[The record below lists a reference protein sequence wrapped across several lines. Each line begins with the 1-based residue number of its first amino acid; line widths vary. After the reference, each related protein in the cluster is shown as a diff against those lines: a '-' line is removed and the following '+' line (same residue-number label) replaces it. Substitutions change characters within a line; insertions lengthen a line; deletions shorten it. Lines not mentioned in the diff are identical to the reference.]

1 MPIRYMIVDDEPI
14 AHRII
19 EDYCAEISSLT
30 LVNNSYHALAAL
42 EYLHTNPV
50 DLIFLD
56 INMPK
61 LKGFEFLRTLKKPPP
76 MIVTSAYQ
84 EYAITGYELDVC
96 DYLLKPFSMARF
108 MLAVNKVTAPFA
120 AASRQSA
127 PATQAVNL
135 ATQAIFVK
143 GDKKQHQVFLQDIV
157 CIEGCGNYCILHCE
171 NDKIIT
177 QQIMAGFEH
186 LLPSEQF
193 IRVHKSFIVA
203 KAKVQA
209 IESAQLQLETKTI
222 PIGQTY
228 KNTISAWLHK

>member
-19 EDYCAEISSLT
+19 EDYCAEIANLA

-42 EYLHTNPV
+42 EYLHSNPV

-61 LKGFEFLRTLKKPPP
+61 LNGFEFLRTLKQPPAV
-76 MIVTSAYQ
+76 IVTSAHQ
-84 EYAITGYELDVC
+84 EYAITGYELNVC

-108 MLAVNKVTAPFA
+108 IMAVNKVTAPC
-120 AASRQSA
+120 AASQSV
-127 PATQAVNL
+127 PAVKVVNL
-135 ATQAIFVK
+135 EPQAIFVK
-143 GDKKQHQVFLQDIV
+143 GDKKQHQVFLRDIV
-157 CIEGCGNYCILHCE
+157 YIEALGNYCILHCE
-171 NDKIIT
+171 SDKIIT
-177 QQIMAGFEH
+177 QQTISGFEK

-193 IRVHKSFIVA
+193 IRIHKSFIVA

-209 IESAQLQLETKTI
+209 VESAQLQLEKTTI

-228 KNTISAWLHK
+228 KKTLSEWIK

>member
-19 EDYCAEISSLT
+19 EDYCAEIANLA

-42 EYLHTNPV
+42 EYLHSNPV

-61 LKGFEFLRTLKKPPP
+61 LNGFEFLRALKQPPAV
-76 MIVTSAYQ
+76 IVTSAHQ
-84 EYAITGYELDVC
+84 EYAIDGYELNVC

-108 MLAVNKVTAPFA
+108 IMAVNKVTAPCAA
-120 AASRQSA
+120 AASQSV
-127 PATQAVNL
+127 PAAKVVNL
-135 ATQAIFVK
+135 EPQAIFVK
-143 GDKKQHQVFLQDIV
+143 GDKKQHQVFLTDIV
-157 CIEGCGNYCILHCE
+157 YIEALGNYSILHFE
-171 NDKIIT
+171 NDKLIT
-177 QQIMAGFEH
+177 QQTISGFEK
-186 LLPSEQF
+186 LLPTEQF
-193 IRVHKSFIVA
+193 IRIHKSFIVA

-209 IESAQLQLETKTI
+209 IESAQLQLGKTTI

-228 KNTISAWLHK
+228 KRALSEWIK

>member
-19 EDYCAEISSLT
+19 EDYCADIANLA
-30 LVNNSYHALAAL
+30 LVNNSYNALAAL
-42 EYLHTNPV
+42 DYLHHNSV

-61 LKGFEFLRTLKKPPP
+61 LNGFEFLRTLKQPPAV
-76 MIVTSAYQ
+76 IVTSAHQ
-84 EYAITGYELDVC
+84 EYAISGYELNVC

-108 MLAVNKVTAPFA
+108 IMAVNKVSALC
-120 AASRQSA
+120 AAS
-127 PATQAVNL
+127 QAVPVAKVVNL
-135 ATQAIFVK
+135 EPQAIFVK
-143 GDKKQHQVFLQDIV
+143 GDKKQHQVFLTDIV
-157 CIEGCGNYCILHCE
+157 YIEALGNYCILHVE
-171 NDKIIT
+171 HDKLIT
-177 QQIMAGFEH
+177 QQTISGLEKQ
-186 LLPSEQF
+186 LPSELF

-209 IESAQLQLETKTI
+209 IESAQLQLAKRTI

-228 KNTISAWLHK
+228 KKTLSEWIK